1 MPDSAIAVQGLQK
14 RFGDVVALD
23 GVDFEVPPATVFGLL
38 GPNGAGKTTAVRVLT
53 TILRPDAGQATVL
66 GLDVADEPERVR
78 AHIGLAG
85 QFAAVDGNLTG
96 RENLRLIG
104 RLTHLPRRLT
114 GAAEVQARRHGGR
127 DRVRRPG

>member
-85 QFAAVDGNLTG
+85 QLAAVDGNVTG
-96 RENLRLIG
+96 RAELRPIG
-104 RLTHLPRRLT
+104 RLTHLPRRPL
-114 GAAEVQARRHGGR
+114 E
-127 DRVRRPG
+127 DRATQPLDKVHLSDAPDP

>member
-1 MPDSAIAVQGLQK
+1 MPDSAITVHGLQK

-85 QFAAVDGNLTG
+85 QDRQVLAG
-96 RENLRLIG
+96 IG
-104 RLTHLPRRLT
+104 RHAR
-114 GAAEVQARRHGGR
+114 AAGEQERAEQHCDEPEDRGTDATAMRPQSIGR
-127 DRVRRPG
+127 A